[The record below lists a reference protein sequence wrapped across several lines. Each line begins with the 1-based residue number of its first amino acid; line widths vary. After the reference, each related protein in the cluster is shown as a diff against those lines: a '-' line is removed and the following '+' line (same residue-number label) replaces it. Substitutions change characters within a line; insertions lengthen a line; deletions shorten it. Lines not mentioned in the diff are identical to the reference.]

1 MKTFITVNHCRL
13 YLEIEGEGEPLL
25 FLHGNGEDSHYFQRQ
40 QALFINYYQCIFM
53 DSRAHGKSDVGR
65 APLSLTL
72 MADDVIKAIEALNLP
87 PVNVLGFSDGANIAL
102 LAALKQPQL
111 FKRIILN
118 GANIMP
124 RGLKTSVVLSILHE
138 YALAKGLN
146 RQLLALMVREPRL
159 SFKDLT
165 RIQCPTLVIAGEHD
179 MIKKAHT
186 QKIAASL
193 PDAKLAIIPKADHF
207 CAFKQDQLFNQIVLE
222 FLKDNYNPLR

>member
-1 MKTFITVNHCRL
+1 METIIYVNQCRL

-25 FLHGNGEDSHYFQRQ
+25 FLHGNGEDCHYFQRQ
-40 QALFINYYQCIFM
+40 QSLFTKYYQCIFM
-53 DSRAHGKSDVGR
+53 DSRAHGKSDVGT

-72 MADDVIKAIEALNLP
+72 MADDVIKTIEALNLP

-124 RGLKTSVVLSILHE
+124 SGLKTSVYLSILRE
-138 YALAKGLN
+138 YVFAKGLN
-146 RQLLALMVREPRL
+146 RQLLALMVKEPKL

-165 RIQCPTLVIAGEHD
+165 RVQCPALVIVGEHD

-207 CAFKQDQLFNQIVLE
+207 CAFKQDQIFNQIVLE
-222 FLKDNYNPLR
+222 FLAGNLIP